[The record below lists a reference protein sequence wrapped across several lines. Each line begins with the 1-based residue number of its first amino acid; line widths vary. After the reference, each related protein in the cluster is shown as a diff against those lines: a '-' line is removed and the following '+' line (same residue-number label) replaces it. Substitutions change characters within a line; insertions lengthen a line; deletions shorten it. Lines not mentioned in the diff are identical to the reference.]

1 MKACSLTATDGDGD
15 EVHLMFTLEVP
26 DLIPTFGDTTIAA
39 QPYLVNQEIAS
50 LTLPQASRGDEPLTY
65 ALTPELTFCFLAM
78 RGVANQRKPS

>member
-1 MKACSLTATDGDGD
+1 MKACSLTATDEDGD

-26 DLIPTFGDTTIAA
+26 DLMPTFGDTTIAA

-65 ALTPELTFCFLAM
+65 ALPPELTFCF
-78 RGVANQRKPS
+78 